1 MTDFD
6 TVWQRIVALQGQTF
20 RQKTGRSF
28 SYAIR
33 GGCVVPSTTNRQL
46 PRSQFARAYER
57 APLRGPGQ
65 LQDLQGPS
73 YLFAILGD
81 PRVDDAGP
89 TWTPRQARPRS
100 STDSGGTPAPTDG
113 YASSPPLPPAG
124 TAGRTGP
131 SVSAAPAGRPGPPPG
146 DMLGGVEPRRALL
159 VVTCSAAKA
168 RGGQPARAASQESGQ
183 EALARARNRVLAA
196 SESDLS
202 LVMPAWLRYT
212 GTFYQHARPALAEA
226 VTSGHVVI
234 VSGGY
239 GIARAIEPIGW
250 YDKVLRLADWPTG
263 VLESALLSEARR
275 AGAETVVAFASAT
288 TGYAQL
294 LRRTSWR
301 DDDIT
306 AWLVT
311 ITGVTGGAMTEVPR
325 RLGQAFNAFWNQQRD
340 GYPAG
345 TIVHGLT

>member
-1 MTDFD
+1 LTDFD
-6 TVWQRIVALQGQTF
+6 IVWQRIVALQGEMF

-33 GGCVVPSTTNRQL
+33 SGCVVPSTTTRQL

-73 YLFAILGD
+73 YLFAILAD
-81 PRVDDAGP
+81 PRVSDVGGMTRPRLARLPGSAGP
-89 TWTPRQARPRS
+89 A
-100 STDSGGTPAPTDG
+100 GILAPKAG
-113 YASSPPLPPAG
+113 YANPPSLPPAG
-124 TAGRTGP
+124 TPGQTGP
-131 SVSAAPAGRPGPPPG
+131 PVSAAPDGRPGPRPG
-146 DMLGGVEPRRALL
+146 ELLGLVVPRRALL

-168 RGGQPARAASQESGQ
+168 RGGQPARAASQESWQ
-183 EALARARNRVLAA
+183 EALAPARSRVLAA
-196 SESDLS
+196 SASDLN

-226 VTSGHVVI
+226 VTSGHVLI

-263 VLESALLSEARR
+263 VLESALLREAHRV
-275 AGAETVVAFASAT
+275 GAETVVAFAAAT

-294 LRRTSWR
+294 LRRTPWR
-301 DDDIT
+301 DGGIT
-306 AWLVT
+306 ALLVT
-311 ITGVTGGAMTEVPR
+311 ITGVAGGAMTEVPR
-325 RLGQAFNAFWNQQRD
+325 RLAQAFSAFWNQQRD
-340 GYPAG
+340 GYPPG
-345 TIVHGLT
+345 TTVNRLS